1 MLGGDADP
9 DGVAELPSRD
19 RKGKRVARRE
29 GFEAGDLAGE
39 LLDAGVEIAGGGEVV
54 AEIGG
59 CFFREELLAV
69 AAGLIHGG
77 EVGSIAKWNRP

>member
-1 MLGGDADP
+1 
-9 DGVAELPSRD
+9 
-19 RKGKRVARRE
+19 
-29 GFEAGDLAGE
+29 
-39 LLDAGVEIAGGGEVV
+39 V